1 MAEQRALSQWEI
13 DALLNDLPGDA
24 AEDEAGGGARHDR
37 SALTAIKSYDFR
49 RPDKFSKE
57 QWATLQSIHE
67 HFARMLGASFSSR
80 LRTLV
85 SVRLSSLEQ
94 GLYEEWQIQVPNP
107 TICYVMAMRPLS
119 GNMVVE
125 FNSELAAEVVDR
137 LLGGN
142 GALVDRS
149 REIGEVEIGLLRS
162 FSRVFSMA
170 LQEMWS
176 TVRPVDPIVQDVGQD
191 ASLIQVAAPTD
202 VVLTAIFEM
211 SIGNHRGQMS
221 LCIPY
226 QVIEPITPH
235 LSAQLWMSSNT
246 RNAISEEE
254 RQAMEALIGRSRI
267 DLSVVLGGV
276 DLPTRVVAGL
286 QEGDTFILD
295 ARLGRPLDVV
305 IGERARFLAL
315 PGVVGSHMGI
325 QIADVVE
332 ERTIELTRPASAPA
346 PAAPPRPET
355 APPEMAPPSV
365 EDDETE

>member
-13 DALLNDLPGDA
+13 DALLNELPGDPGEEENA
-24 AEDEAGGGARHDR
+24 PARHDR

-80 LRTLV
+80 LRTMV

-94 GLYEEWQIQVPNP
+94 GLYEEWQAQVPNP
-107 TICYVMAMRPLS
+107 TVCYVMAMRPLS

-125 FNSELAAEVVDR
+125 FNVELAAEIVDR

-142 GALVDRS
+142 GALVDRT
-149 REIGEVEIGLLRS
+149 RELGEMEVNLLRS
-162 FSRVFSMA
+162 YSRTFSLA

-176 TVRPVDPIVQDVGQD
+176 TVRPVDPTLQDVGQD

-202 VVLTAIFEM
+202 VVLTAAFEM

-226 QVIEPITPH
+226 QVIEPLTPN

-246 RNAISEEE
+246 RHAVSEDE
-254 RQAMEALIGRSRI
+254 RQAMEALIGRSRV

-276 DLPTRVVAGL
+276 DLPARTIAGL
-286 QEGDTFILD
+286 QEGDTFVLD
-295 ARLGRPLDVV
+295 ARLGRPLEVV
-305 IGERARFLAL
+305 IGDRARFLAL

-325 QIADVVE
+325 QVAEVVGERSVELYVTPPARLAPTSIAAE
-332 ERTIELTRPASAPA
+332 ERTT
-346 PAAPPRPET
+346 
-355 APPEMAPPSV
+355 
-365 EDDETE
+365 EDDETD

>member
-24 AEDEAGGGARHDR
+24 SEEDTGTRHDR

-80 LRTLV
+80 LRTMV

-94 GLYEEWQIQVPNP
+94 GLYEEWQVQVPNP
-107 TICYVMAMRPLS
+107 TVCYVMGMRPLI

-125 FNSELAAEVVDR
+125 FNTEIAAEVVDR

-142 GALVDRS
+142 GALVDRT
-149 REIGEVEIGLLRS
+149 RELGEMEVGLLRS
-162 FSRVFSMA
+162 FSRIFSLA

-176 TVRPVDPIVQDVGQD
+176 TVRPVEPTLQDVGLD

-202 VVLTAIFEM
+202 VVLTAAFEM
-211 SIGNHRGQMS
+211 IIGNHRGQMS
-221 LCIPY
+221 FCIPY
-226 QVIEPITPH
+226 QVIEPLTPS
-235 LSAQLWMSSNT
+235 LSAQLWMTNNT
-246 RNAISEEE
+246 RHAISDEE
-254 RQAMEALIGRSRI
+254 RHAMETLIGRSRV

-276 DLPTRVVAGL
+276 DLPARTVAGL
-286 QEGDTFILD
+286 QEGDTFVLD
-295 ARLGRPLDVV
+295 ARLGRPLHVV
-305 IGERARFLAL
+305 IGERTRFLAL
-315 PGVVGSHMGI
+315 PGVVGSHMGV
-325 QIADVVE
+325 QIADVIE
-332 ERTIELTRPASAPA
+332 ERPAGLPVADLV
-346 PAAPPRPET
+346 AAEPQPE
-355 APPEMAPPSV
+355 AGQPEQPEQQAS
-365 EDDETE
+365 